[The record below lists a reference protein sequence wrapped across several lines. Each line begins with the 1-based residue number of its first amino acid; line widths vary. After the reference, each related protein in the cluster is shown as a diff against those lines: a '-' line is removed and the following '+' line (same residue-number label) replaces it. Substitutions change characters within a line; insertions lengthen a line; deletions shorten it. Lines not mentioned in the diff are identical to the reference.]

1 MKREKKVW
9 GGEEIE
15 RGQTTKKPRTKPLSL
30 SLSNWIDL
38 FFFLIQHPFSE
49 ILEERRQA
57 YLLSFV
63 LPPFSFYLAKEKI
76 LPAYRRVG
84 SAIIMEK
91 HGEGSIFREI
101 RGLERAENDAWREVS
116 WRGEECEKECSLEQ
130 KYSQVR

>member
-1 MKREKKVW
+1 M
-9 GGEEIE
+9 GGRNRARANYEEAE
-15 RGQTTKKPRTKPLSL
+15 DKASLSL

-76 LPAYRRVG
+76 LPTYRRVG

-101 RGLERAENDAWREVS
+101 RGLERAENDAWRVS
-116 WRGEECEKECSLEQ
+116 
-130 KYSQVR
+130 